1 MKITAQEEYGI
12 RILLRIANSNH
23 PEGITIPQI
32 SKEEGISHHYVAKL
46 CRVLRLANFIKST
59 RGKEGGY
66 TLNRSADRINLN
78 EVLSSLGGKLYSRKF
93 CQNHSGVLKDCSHK
107 PTCSVR
113 SIWKLVQNAV
123 DQVLNKL
130 SLKDLLD
137 FENGESITLNLMTK
151 KKNH

>member
-32 SKEEGISHHYVAKL
+32 SSEEGLSHHYVAKL

-78 EVLSSLGGKLYSRKF
+78 EVLSSLGGKLYSGQF

-107 PTCSVR
+107 STCSVR
-113 SIWKLVQNAV
+113 SIWELVQNAV
-123 DQVLNKL
+123 DQVINKL
-130 SLKDLLD
+130 SLRDLLD
-137 FENGESITLNLMTK
+137 FENHSKLNDQ
-151 KKNH
+151 